1 MSTSGNTPAKGW
13 NRSAVTFRL
22 STKRVSDLK
31 MLCDE
36 QLSPTAALDLAIDLA
51 KDAKDGHRSDR
62 FSAESAKVQD
72 FVAAQMA
79 HAKHNGELLVEMA
92 KQISDLQRTIIAAA
106 GSSKEEGLVENKDA
120 TEIQQPLSIRAWLD
134 QELRVS
140 GQSAFLAKA
149 QWQNMKR
156 KSSDLLQLE
165 MCVQRMAASGS
176 SQEPEAKRRLVQI
189 TAPIQQ
195 AALSQL
201 ATAQLLYFKCQRGDK
216 SDWQISIHHVL
227 EGKLGPAV
235 LALQV

>member
-1 MSTSGNTPAKGW
+1 MSTSENTPAKGW

-22 STKRVSDLK
+22 SAKRVSDLR

-36 QLSPTAALDLAIDLA
+36 QLSPTAALDLAINLA
-51 KDAKDGHRSDR
+51 KDAKEEHRSDR
-62 FSAESAKVQD
+62 LSAESAKVQD
-72 FVAAQMA
+72 FVAAQTA

-106 GSSKEEGLVENKDA
+106 GSSKDGAIENKDA

-156 KSSDLLQLE
+156 KSSDFLQLE
-165 MCVQRMAASGS
+165 MFVQRVPLSDS
-176 SQEPEAKRRLVQI
+176 SQEPEAKRRLVLI
-189 TAPIQQ
+189 TASFQQ

-201 ATAQLLYFKCQRGDK
+201 TTAQLLYFKCQRREK
-216 SDWQISIHHVL
+216 SDWQVSVHHIL

-235 LALQV
+235 VALRV